1 MKKIIIALLLVI
13 VCACGA
19 KAQIITTIAGGGT
32 GGLGDGGPAID
43 CEFDSPYGIALDNVG
58 NLYVASRDDNRI
70 RKIDT
75 HGIITTVAGNG
86 VPAFSGDGGPAT
98 NASINHPIGI
108 TFDEAGNLYFSD
120 RYNNRIRKIN
130 AAGIITTFAGNG
142 MVGDTG
148 NGGIATAAE
157 FNGPGSLKFDRFGNL
172 YVSDIFNNFIRM
184 ISTAGIINTIA
195 GNGIAANSGD
205 GGPATAAGINNPYGI
220 CFDKDGNIYIAEFNG
235 NKIRKINT
243 SGIITT
249 IAGNDTAGYRGD
261 GGPAIDAEFYNPT
274 DIAVDANGNLDVTDA
289 HNCRIRQIST
299 DGKINTIAGT
309 GLNGFSGDNGNSL
322 LAQFESPV
330 GIAID
335 NTGNIYISD
344 LGNERIRYIRN
355 IVGVS
360 ILSSLHDDVLAYPN
374 PSDGT
379 FNILVSSKTI
389 KQVSVSIID
398 QLGRTIKQLHVQAN
412 EVTTVQEH
420 IPPGM
425 YFLSVK
431 DETNATETTK
441 LFIR

>member
-1 MKKIIIALLLVI
+1 MKKIITLLLFI
-13 VCACGA
+13 ACACGA
-19 KAQIITTIAGGGT
+19 KAQIITTVAGGGT
-32 GGLGDGGPAID
+32 GGLGDGGPAVD
-43 CEFDSPYGIALDNVG
+43 CEFDSPYGLALDNAG
-58 NLYVASRDDNRI
+58 NLYIASRDDNRI

-86 VPAFSGDGGPAT
+86 DPAFSGDGGPAT

-108 TFDEAGNLYFSD
+108 TFDEVGNLYFSD

-172 YVSDIFNNFIRM
+172 YVSDIFNNCIRM

-261 GGPAIDAEFYNPT
+261 GGPAIDAEFYYPS
-274 DIAVDANGNLDVTDA
+274 DIAIDPSGNLDITDA
-289 HNCRIRQIST
+289 HNSRLRQIST

-309 GLNGFSGDNGNSL
+309 GINGFSGDNGYAIS
-322 LAQFESPV
+322 AQFDSPV

-335 NTGNIYISD
+335 NSGSIYISD

-355 IVGVS
+355 TVGVS
-360 ILSSLHDDVLAYPN
+360 TLNSLHDELLVYPN
-374 PSDGT
+374 PSEGM
-379 FNILVSSKTI
+379 FNILASSKTS
-389 KQVSVSIID
+389 KQLSVSIID
-398 QLGRTIKQLHVQAN
+398 QLGRTIKQLTVQAN